1 MRTALTQDENGRQD
15 RPPSIPSALRHWKSE
30 EIKERCQMTH
40 TFCRG
45 GDSAA
50 ESVMLYSDSGKMWMQ
65 KEE

>member
-1 MRTALTQDENGRQD
+1 MKMGAKTDHRQY
-15 RPPSIPSALRHWKSE
+15 PALRHWKSE

-45 GDSAA
+45 GDTAA